1 MKLTDTS
8 DLTPF
13 KSLLMFTTFA
23 LVFTITLSTLL
34 EPIEMIICFLDSILV
49 VILSLGFFF
58 YSILLITLWIL
69 ETLSADS
76 FKKDSLILMISL
88 ILFDEACIYT
98 GLIDTDN
105 VQFFL
110 KNFNLARILLLSLG
124 GIREGIFNT
133 LACLSCLD
141 EP

>member
-1 MKLTDTS
+1 
-8 DLTPF
+8 
-13 KSLLMFTTFA
+13 
-23 LVFTITLSTLL
+23 
-34 EPIEMIICFLDSILV
+34 
-49 VILSLGFFF
+49 
-58 YSILLITLWIL
+58 
-69 ETLSADS
+69 
-76 FKKDSLILMISL
+76 MISL